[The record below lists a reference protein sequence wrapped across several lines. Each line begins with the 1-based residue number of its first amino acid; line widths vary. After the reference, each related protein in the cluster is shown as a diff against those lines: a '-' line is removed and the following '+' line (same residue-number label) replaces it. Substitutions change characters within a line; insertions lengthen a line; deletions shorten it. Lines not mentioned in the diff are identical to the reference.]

1 MKNKLHAL
9 LFLLINITGFSQT
22 LDPNFGIGGKV
33 ITHIGNNQDAITSI
47 AQQTDAKIVASGV
60 SKEADH
66 EFRTIV
72 CRYNTDGSIDTSFG
86 IGGKVALNYL
96 FHESINSKLKLQSDG
111 KILIATNV
119 GDMESNYDFLLVR
132 LNNDGSYDSGF
143 GTNGI
148 VITNFETGNTGNTV
162 RSVELQ
168 ADGKIILAGECSGN
182 DGIANQFENFAVAR
196 YNSNGSLDTTF
207 GTNGRVVINI
217 GSNSLSTYSIDGIYA
232 VKLQSNGKI
241 ILGGY
246 TDAQNTIDVYNSV
259 LVRLNSDGT
268 IDTTFGTNGMTI
280 TNFEA
285 SSAGINTLLINN
297 DDTIVSG
304 SIVNFN
310 SNGNTKIGLLKYNAN
325 GNLDMTFGTNGRTI
339 TQVNTTVMLDTVWDL
354 VLQPD
359 GKIVAAG
366 YSFNTTIDMLLMRY
380 NSNGS
385 LDPSF
390 DGDGI
395 LLTDFGSTADGAY
408 SVLIQPDGKIVVGGL
423 SGINPN
429 YEFALARFTFEN
441 LNVSSPEKR
450 AFRIYPNPTKSIL
463 NIQNTSN
470 VNLEKI
476 VITDLTGKK
485 IIEQS
490 GTINHVD
497 IQNLQQ
503 GIYLLELDY
512 DNTKQIEKFIKQ

>member
-33 ITHIGNNQDAITSI
+33 TTPIGNDQEAITSI
-47 AQQTDAKIVASGV
+47 AQQPDGKIVASGV
-60 SKEADH
+60 SKESDH

-86 IGGKVALNYL
+86 IGGKVALDYL
-96 FHESINSKLKLQSDG
+96 FHESINCKLKLQSDG

-119 GDMESNYDFLLVR
+119 GDMEYNYDFLFVR

-143 GTNGI
+143 GSNGI
-148 VITNFETGNTGNTV
+148 VITNFETGNIV
-162 RSVELQ
+162 RSLELQ

-196 YNSNGSLDTTF
+196 YNPDGSLDDTF
-207 GTNGRVVINI
+207 GTNGKVVINI
-217 GSNSLSTYSIDGIYA
+217 GSNSISSYSIDGIYA
-232 VKLQSNGKI
+232 VKLQSDGKI

-246 TDAQNTIDVYNSV
+246 TDAQNSIEVYNSV
-259 LVRLNSDGT
+259 LVRLNSNGT
-268 IDTTFGTNGMTI
+268 IDTTFGTNGITI

-285 SSAGINTLLINN
+285 SSAGINTLLISN

-310 SNGNTKIGLLKYNAN
+310 SNGNTKIGLLKYDAN
-325 GNLDMTFGTNGRTI
+325 GNLDMAFGTNGRTI
-339 TQVNTTVMLDTVWDL
+339 TQVNTTAMLDTIWDM

-380 NSNGS
+380 NNNGS

-408 SVLIQPDGKIVVGGL
+408 SVLIQPDGKIIIGGL

-441 LNVSSPEKR
+441 LNVSNPEKKP
-450 AFRIYPNPTKSIL
+450 FRVYPNPAKSIL
-463 NIQNTSN
+463 NIQNAPI

-476 VITDLTGKK
+476 IITDLTGKI

-490 GTINHVD
+490 GTVNHID
-497 IQNLQQ
+497 IQDLQQ
-503 GIYLLELDY
+503 GIYVLELDY